1 MWKLIWFLR
10 DFTYDPERL
19 SQSEV
24 DERALRGLVGVVKI
38 IHAVVNGI
46 PTF

>member
-1 MWKLIWFLR
+1 MRKLIWFLR

-24 DERALRGLVGVVKI
+24 DEPAC
-38 IHAVVNGI
+38 AASWEW
-46 PTF
+46 